1 LNIFQCDSG
10 YFGIDCSIP
19 SAHSLAYVWPSWLH
33 SPVNSPDL
41 RIVNSTS
48 INVKAIV
55 QKKRPLIYV
64 YDLPAEFDNHL
75 LEVSLCHKFFLC
87 VCSLSFAAALR
98 LLCYFLQGR
107 HFKLQCV
114 NRIYDGKNRT
124 LWTNQLYGAQ
134 VCLSNLGC

>member
-19 SAHSLAYVWPSWLH
+19 SAHSLAYGWPSWLH
-33 SPVNSPDL
+33 PPVNSPDL

-75 LEVSLCHKFFLC
+75 LEVSLCRKFLFFFCAYVL
-87 VCSLSFAAALR
+87 
-98 LLCYFLQGR
+98 
-107 HFKLQCV
+107 
-114 NRIYDGKNRT
+114 
-124 LWTNQLYGAQ
+124 
-134 VCLSNLGC
+134 

>member
-1 LNIFQCDSG
+1 MNIFQCDSG

-19 SAHSLAYVWPSWLH
+19 SAHSLAYGWPSWLH
-33 SPVNSPDL
+33 PPVNSPDL

-75 LEVSLCHKFFLC
+75 LEVSLCRKFLFFFVRMFFKLC
-87 VCSLSFAAALR
+87 CSIEIIMLFFTGTTFQVAVCEQNLRWQKQNIVDQPIVWCPGLSF
-98 LLCYFLQGR
+98 
-107 HFKLQCV
+107 
-114 NRIYDGKNRT
+114 
-124 LWTNQLYGAQ
+124 
-134 VCLSNLGC
+134 